1 MISAGDDT
9 QSVIPAGGDTPVLP
23 PQASAWNIANALT
36 VLRIALVPVFAW
48 LLLRDGGDTTSYR
61 LIAAA
66 VFVVATATD
75 RIDGDIARA
84 RGLVTD
90 FGTVSD
96 PIADKALMGTA
107 LVGLSI
113 IGLLPWWVTAVV
125 LVRELGITALR
136 FVVIRHGIMPASP
149 GGKVKTALQAV
160 AILLYVLPLHAFPL
174 SGLWQTS
181 AVAVMALALVVT
193 VATGVDYLLRAH
205 KLRNTS
211 PRAEAKR
218 RRRAAAVLQGAA
230 ALEAAAG
237 EAAAGE
243 AAAGEVAAVEAA
255 TVEAAAAELAA
266 VELAAVKVAAREAA
280 RHTAGPEV

>member
-1 MISAGDDT
+1 MISAGDNT
-9 QSVIPAGGDTPVLP
+9 QSVVPEGGDTPVLP
-23 PQASAWNIANALT
+23 PQASAWNIANAIT

-48 LLLRDGGDTTSYR
+48 FLFRDGGDSTSYR

-174 SGLWQTS
+174 SGFWQTS
-181 AVAVMALALVVT
+181 AVAVMALAVVVT

-205 KLRNTS
+205 TLRNTS

-218 RRRAAAVLQGAA
+218 KRRAAAVLELAALEVA

-243 AAAGEVAAVEAA
+243 AAAGELAAVDAVAAEL
-255 TVEAAAAELAA
+255 TAAELAA
-266 VELAAVKVAAREAA
+266 VEVAAREAA